1 MSIFVTTEP
10 LAYQLVPAYR
20 CAVLF
25 YDVDAVSE
33 DEFEEAAEEA
43 VEEEAEAEASEVAS
57 DSDDSKKIRELE
69 DRYVRLFAEYDNFR
83 KRTSKEKDD
92 LYASAVVE
100 VTKQWLSV
108 LDNIDRAL
116 DAAKALAA
124 DEAEETEKE
133 DKMLQGLELIKKQA
147 QDVLAKIDVTE
158 IECERG
164 TKFDPNL
171 HEAVMHT
178 EDDSLGEN
186 EIAQVFQKG
195 FILKD
200 RVVRHAVVQVAN

>member
-1 MSIFVTTEP
+1 MLDDEND
-10 LAYQLVPAYR
+10 
-20 CAVLF
+20 VLEF
-25 YDVDAVSE
+25 PEDTDEIEELDSE
-33 DEFEEAAEEA
+33 EVFEEADAEEKA
-43 VEEEAEAEASEVAS
+43 DDKAS
-57 DSDDSKKIRELE
+57 DDAAKIRELE

-83 KRTSKEKDD
+83 KRTTKEKED

-108 LDNIDRAL
+108 LDNIDRAI
-116 DAAKALAA
+116 DAAKAQQGDGV
-124 DEAEETEKE
+124 DEEAE

-171 HEAVMHT
+171 HEAVMHM

>member
-1 MSIFVTTEP
+1 MKNEP
-10 LAYQLVPAYR
+10 KDEP
-20 CAVLF
+20 F
-25 YDVDAVSE
+25 DVDYVDDPDAI
-33 DEFEEAAEEA
+33 
-43 VEEEAEAEASEVAS
+43 EEAEELMDELTEEELEAATDEEKEISSEDDEAS
-57 DSDDSKKIRELE
+57 KIKELE

-83 KRTSKEKDD
+83 KRTSKEKED

-108 LDNIDRAL
+108 LDNIDRAI
-116 DAAKALAA
+116 AAATAVANEDGNK
-124 DEAEETEKE
+124 DEAE

-147 QDVLAKIDVTE
+147 VDVLSKLNVTE

-164 TKFDPNL
+164 TVFDPNL

-178 EDDSLGEN
+178 EDDTLGEN
-186 EIAQVFQKG
+186 EVAQVFQKG
-195 FILKD
+195 YILKD

>member
-1 MSIFVTTEP
+1 MLDDEKDVLEF
-10 LAYQLVPAYR
+10 PA
-20 CAVLF
+20 
-25 YDVDAVSE
+25 DDEVDAASE

-43 VEEEAEAEASEVAS
+43 VEEEAEAETNEAVA

-92 LYASAVVE
+92 LYASAVAE

-116 DAAKALAA
+116 DAAKAAVA

-147 QDVLAKIDVTE
+147 QDVLAKINVTE

-164 TKFDPNL
+164 TAFDPNL

-178 EDDSLGEN
+178 EDDTLGEN
-186 EIAQVFQKG
+186 QVAQVFQKG
-195 FILKD
+195 YILKD

>member
-1 MSIFVTTEP
+1 MIDDEND
-10 LAYQLVPAYR
+10 
-20 CAVLF
+20 VLEF
-25 YDVDAVSE
+25 PE
-33 DEFEEAAEEA
+33 DEEPTIDDIDQDPEDED
-43 VEEEAEAEASEVAS
+43 EEAELEAGA
-57 DSDDSKKIRELE
+57 DDSARIKELE

-83 KRTSKEKDD
+83 KRTAKEKED
-92 LYASAVVE
+92 LYANAVVE

-108 LDNIDRAL
+108 LDNIDRAI
-116 DAAKALAA
+116 DAAKAAA
-124 DEAEETEKE
+124 AEDGEVDETE

-147 QDVLAKIDVTE
+147 ADVLAKINVTE

-164 TKFDPNL
+164 TAFDPNL

-186 EIAQVFQKG
+186 EVAQVFQKG
-195 FILKD
+195 YILKD

>member
-1 MSIFVTTEP
+1 MIDDEND
-10 LAYQLVPAYR
+10 
-20 CAVLF
+20 VLEF
-25 YDVDAVSE
+25 PE
-33 DEFEEAAEEA
+33 DEEPTIDDIDLDQDPEDED
-43 VEEEAEAEASEVAS
+43 EEAELEAGA
-57 DSDDSKKIRELE
+57 DDSARIKELE

-83 KRTSKEKDD
+83 KRTAKEKED
-92 LYASAVVE
+92 LYSSAVVE

-116 DAAKALAA
+116 DAAKTAA
-124 DEAEETEKE
+124 AEDGEVDETE

-147 QDVLAKIDVTE
+147 VDVLTKINVTE

-164 TKFDPNL
+164 TAFDPNL

-186 EIAQVFQKG
+186 QIAQVFQKG
-195 FILKD
+195 YILKD

>member
-1 MSIFVTTEP
+1 MLDDEKDVLEF
-10 LAYQLVPAYR
+10 PADD
-20 CAVLF
+20 
-25 YDVDAVSE
+25 DVDAVSE
-33 DEFEEAAEEA
+33 DEFDEAAEEA

-92 LYASAVVE
+92 LYSSAVVE

-147 QDVLAKIDVTE
+147 QDVLAKINVTE

-164 TKFDPNL
+164 TAFDPNL

-186 EIAQVFQKG
+186 QIAQVFQKG
-195 FILKD
+195 YILKD

>member
-1 MSIFVTTEP
+1 MIDDEND
-10 LAYQLVPAYR
+10 
-20 CAVLF
+20 VLEF
-25 YDVDAVSE
+25 PEDTDE
-33 DEFEEAAEEA
+33 TDEFDPEEVFEE
-43 VEEEAEAEASEVAS
+43 EEEADKKEDGKS
-57 DSDDSKKIRELE
+57 SDDQAKIRELE

-83 KRTSKEKDD
+83 KRTTKEKED
-92 LYASAVVE
+92 LYSSAIVE

-108 LDNIDRAL
+108 LDNIDRAI
-116 DAAKALAA
+116 DAAKAQQGDGV
-124 DEAEETEKE
+124 DEEAE

-147 QDVLAKIDVTE
+147 EDVLAKINVTQ

-164 TKFDPNL
+164 TDFDPNL

-186 EIAQVFQKG
+186 QVAQVFQKG
-195 FILKD
+195 YILKD

>member
-1 MSIFVTTEP
+1 LIDDEND
-10 LAYQLVPAYR
+10 
-20 CAVLF
+20 VLEF
-25 YDVDAVSE
+25 PE
-33 DEFEEAAEEA
+33 DEEPTIDDIDQDPEDED
-43 VEEEAEAEASEVAS
+43 EEAELEAGA
-57 DSDDSKKIRELE
+57 DDSARIKELE

-83 KRTSKEKDD
+83 KRTAKEKED
-92 LYASAVVE
+92 LYSSAVVE

-116 DAAKALAA
+116 DAAKAAA
-124 DEAEETEKE
+124 AEDGAVDGTE

-147 QDVLAKIDVTE
+147 QDVLAKINVTE

-164 TKFDPNL
+164 TAFDPNL

-186 EIAQVFQKG
+186 EVAQVFQKG
-195 FILKD
+195 YILKD

>member
-1 MSIFVTTEP
+1 MTDDEND
-10 LAYQLVPAYR
+10 
-20 CAVLF
+20 VLEF
-25 YDVDAVSE
+25 PE
-33 DEFEEAAEEA
+33 DEEPTIDDIDQDPEDED
-43 VEEEAEAEASEVAS
+43 EEAELEAGA
-57 DSDDSKKIRELE
+57 DDSARIKELE

-83 KRTSKEKDD
+83 KRTAKEKED
-92 LYASAVVE
+92 LYSSAVVE

-116 DAAKALAA
+116 DAARTASAEDGET
-124 DEAEETEKE
+124 DETE

-147 QDVLAKIDVTE
+147 QDVLAKINVTE

-164 TKFDPNL
+164 TAFDPNL
-171 HEAVMHT
+171 HEAVMHM

-186 EIAQVFQKG
+186 EVAQVFQKG
-195 FILKD
+195 YILKD

>member
-1 MSIFVTTEP
+1 MTDDENEVLEFPEDDEP
-10 LAYQLVPAYR
+10 TIDDIDLEQDP
-20 CAVLF
+20 
-25 YDVDAVSE
+25 E
-33 DEFEEAAEEA
+33 DEEEDEEL
-43 VEEEAEAEASEVAS
+43 EAGA
-57 DSDDSKKIRELE
+57 DDSARIQELE

-83 KRTSKEKDD
+83 KRTAKEKED

-116 DAAKALAA
+116 DAAKAAA
-124 DEAEETEKE
+124 TKDGEVDETE

-147 QDVLAKIDVTE
+147 ADVLAKINVTE

-164 TKFDPNL
+164 TAFDPNL

-186 EIAQVFQKG
+186 EVAQVFQKG
-195 FILKD
+195 YILKD

>member
-1 MSIFVTTEP
+1 MLDDEKDVLEF
-10 LAYQLVPAYR
+10 PADD
-20 CAVLF
+20 
-25 YDVDAVSE
+25 DVNAVSE
-33 DEFEEAAEEA
+33 DEFDEAAEEA

-133 DKMLQGLELIKKQA
+133 DKMLQGLELIKTQA
-147 QDVLAKIDVTE
+147 QDVLAKINVTE

-164 TKFDPNL
+164 TAFDPNL

-186 EIAQVFQKG
+186 QIAQVFQKG
-195 FILKD
+195 YILKD

>member
-1 MSIFVTTEP
+1 MLDDEKDVLEF
-10 LAYQLVPAYR
+10 PADDE
-20 CAVLF
+20 AE
-25 YDVDAVSE
+25 DVSE
-33 DEFEEAAEEA
+33 DEFEEEADEA
-43 VEEEAEAEASEVAS
+43 VEEEAQAEANEAAA

-116 DAAKALAA
+116 DAAKAAAA
-124 DEAEETEKE
+124 DEEKETEKE
-133 DKMLQGLELIKKQA
+133 DKMLQGLELIRKQA
-147 QDVLAKIDVTE
+147 ADVLTKINVTE

-164 TKFDPNL
+164 TAFDPNL

-178 EDDSLGEN
+178 EDDTLGEN
-186 EIAQVFQKG
+186 QIAQVFQKG
-195 FILKD
+195 YILKD

>member
-1 MSIFVTTEP
+1 MLDDEKDVLEF
-10 LAYQLVPAYR
+10 PADD
-20 CAVLF
+20 
-25 YDVDAVSE
+25 DVDAVSE
-33 DEFEEAAEEA
+33 DEFDEAAEEA

-147 QDVLAKIDVTE
+147 VDVLAKINVTE

-164 TKFDPNL
+164 TAFNPNL

-186 EIAQVFQKG
+186 QIAQVFQKG
-195 FILKD
+195 YILKD

>member
-1 MSIFVTTEP
+1 MLDDEKDVLEF
-10 LAYQLVPAYR
+10 PADD
-20 CAVLF
+20 
-25 YDVDAVSE
+25 DVDAVSE
-33 DEFEEAAEEA
+33 DEFDEAAEEA

-147 QDVLAKIDVTE
+147 VDVLAKINVTE

-164 TKFDPNL
+164 TAFDPNL

-186 EIAQVFQKG
+186 QIAQVFQKG
-195 FILKD
+195 YILKD

>member
-1 MSIFVTTEP
+1 MLDDEKDVLEF
-10 LAYQLVPAYR
+10 PADD
-20 CAVLF
+20 
-25 YDVDAVSE
+25 DVDAVSE

-43 VEEEAEAEASEVAS
+43 VEEEAEAETAEVAS

-147 QDVLAKIDVTE
+147 QDVLAKINVTE

-164 TKFDPNL
+164 TAFDPNL

-186 EIAQVFQKG
+186 QIAQVFQKG
-195 FILKD
+195 YILKD

>member
-1 MSIFVTTEP
+1 MIDDEND
-10 LAYQLVPAYR
+10 
-20 CAVLF
+20 VLEF
-25 YDVDAVSE
+25 PE
-33 DEFEEAAEEA
+33 DEEPTIDDIDQDPEDED
-43 VEEEAEAEASEVAS
+43 EEAELEAGA
-57 DSDDSKKIRELE
+57 DDSARIKELE

-83 KRTSKEKDD
+83 KRTAKEKED
-92 LYASAVVE
+92 LYSSAVVE

-116 DAAKALAA
+116 DAARTAA
-124 DEAEETEKE
+124 AEDGETDETE
-133 DKMLQGLELIKKQA
+133 DKMLQGLELIRKQA
-147 QDVLAKIDVTE
+147 QDVLAKINVTE

-164 TKFDPNL
+164 TAFDPNL

-186 EIAQVFQKG
+186 EVAQVFQKG
-195 FILKD
+195 YILKD

>member
-1 MSIFVTTEP
+1 MKKDKDN
-10 LAYQLVPAYR
+10 L
-20 CAVLF
+20 
-25 YDVDAVSE
+25 
-33 DEFEEAAEEA
+33 DEIGN
-43 VEEEAEAEASEVAS
+43 EEEASTDNAEEIVFDVDEDVTADKDDDDESESDPEADASEE
-57 DSDDSKKIRELE
+57 IRKLE

-83 KRTSKEKDD
+83 KRTAKEKED

-100 VTKQWLSV
+100 VTKQWLAV

-116 DAAKALAA
+116 DAAKTAVA

-147 QDVLAKIDVTE
+147 QDVLNKINVTE
-158 IECERG
+158 IPCERG
-164 TKFDPNL
+164 TAFDPNL

-186 EIAQVFQKG
+186 EVAQVFQKG
-195 FILKD
+195 YILKD

>member
-1 MSIFVTTEP
+1 MLDDEKDVLEF
-10 LAYQLVPAYR
+10 PADD
-20 CAVLF
+20 
-25 YDVDAVSE
+25 DVDAVSE

-43 VEEEAEAEASEVAS
+43 VEEEAEAEAVETAA

-83 KRTSKEKDD
+83 KRTAKEKED
-92 LYASAVVE
+92 LYSSAVVE

-116 DAAKALAA
+116 DAAQAA
-124 DEAEETEKE
+124 AAEDGETDETE

-147 QDVLAKIDVTE
+147 QDVLAKINVTE

-164 TKFDPNL
+164 TAFDPNL

-186 EIAQVFQKG
+186 EVDQVFQKG
-195 FILKD
+195 YIIKD

>member
-1 MSIFVTTEP
+1 LTDDENEVLEFPEDDEP
-10 LAYQLVPAYR
+10 TIDDIDLEQDP
-20 CAVLF
+20 
-25 YDVDAVSE
+25 E
-33 DEFEEAAEEA
+33 DEEEDEEL
-43 VEEEAEAEASEVAS
+43 EAGA
-57 DSDDSKKIRELE
+57 DDSARIKELE

-83 KRTSKEKDD
+83 KRTAKEKED

-116 DAAKALAA
+116 DAAKAAA
-124 DEAEETEKE
+124 AKDGEVDETE

-147 QDVLAKIDVTE
+147 ADVLAKINVTE

-164 TKFDPNL
+164 TAFDPNL

-186 EIAQVFQKG
+186 EVAQVFQKG
-195 FILKD
+195 YILKD

>member
-1 MSIFVTTEP
+1 MKKDKDNLDDEINEEASADTPEEIVF
-10 LAYQLVPAYR
+10 
-20 CAVLF
+20 
-25 YDVDAVSE
+25 DVE
-33 DEFEEAAEEA
+33 DEADAKAEDAGDDED
-43 VEEEAEAEASEVAS
+43 ESETDDASSEIKA
-57 DSDDSKKIRELE
+57 LE

-83 KRTSKEKDD
+83 KRTAKEKED

-100 VTKQWLSV
+100 VTKQWLAV

-116 DAAKALAA
+116 DAAKAAVA
-124 DEAEETEKE
+124 DGAEETEKE

-147 QDVLAKIDVTE
+147 QDVLNKINVTE
-158 IECERG
+158 IECGRG
-164 TKFDPNL
+164 TAFDPNL

-195 FILKD
+195 YILKD

>member
-1 MSIFVTTEP
+1 MIDDEND
-10 LAYQLVPAYR
+10 
-20 CAVLF
+20 VLEF
-25 YDVDAVSE
+25 PE
-33 DEFEEAAEEA
+33 DEEPTIDDIDIDQDPEDED
-43 VEEEAEAEASEVAS
+43 EEAELEAGA
-57 DSDDSKKIRELE
+57 DDSARIKELE

-83 KRTSKEKDD
+83 KRTAKEKED
-92 LYASAVVE
+92 LYSSAVVE

-116 DAAKALAA
+116 DAAKAAA
-124 DEAEETEKE
+124 AEDGEVDETE

-147 QDVLAKIDVTE
+147 VDVLAKINVTE

-164 TKFDPNL
+164 TAFDPNL

-186 EIAQVFQKG
+186 QIAQVFQKG
-195 FILKD
+195 YILKD

>member
-1 MSIFVTTEP
+1 MLDDEKDVLEF
-10 LAYQLVPAYR
+10 PADD
-20 CAVLF
+20 
-25 YDVDAVSE
+25 DVDAVSE

-43 VEEEAEAEASEVAS
+43 VEEEAEAETSEAAS

-147 QDVLAKIDVTE
+147 LDVLAKINVTE

-164 TKFDPNL
+164 TAFDPNL

-186 EIAQVFQKG
+186 QIAQVFQKG
-195 FILKD
+195 YILKD

>member
-1 MSIFVTTEP
+1 MIDDEND
-10 LAYQLVPAYR
+10 
-20 CAVLF
+20 VLEF
-25 YDVDAVSE
+25 PE
-33 DEFEEAAEEA
+33 DEEPTIDDIDQDPEDED
-43 VEEEAEAEASEVAS
+43 EEAELEAGA
-57 DSDDSKKIRELE
+57 DDSARIKELE

-83 KRTSKEKDD
+83 KRTAKEKED
-92 LYASAVVE
+92 LYSSAVVE

-116 DAAKALAA
+116 DAAKAAA
-124 DEAEETEKE
+124 AEDGEVDETE

-147 QDVLAKIDVTE
+147 QDVLAKINVTE

-164 TKFDPNL
+164 TAFDPNL

-186 EIAQVFQKG
+186 EVAQVFQKG
-195 FILKD
+195 YILKD

>member
-1 MSIFVTTEP
+1 MLDDEND
-10 LAYQLVPAYR
+10 
-20 CAVLF
+20 VLEF
-25 YDVDAVSE
+25 PEDTDEIEELDSEEVFEEVDA
-33 DEFEEAAEEA
+33 EEKADDK
-43 VEEEAEAEASEVAS
+43 AS
-57 DSDDSKKIRELE
+57 DDAAKIRELE

-83 KRTSKEKDD
+83 KRTTKEKED

-108 LDNIDRAL
+108 LDNIDRAI
-116 DAAKALAA
+116 DAAKAQQGDGI
-124 DEAEETEKE
+124 DEEAE

>member
-1 MSIFVTTEP
+1 LIDDEND
-10 LAYQLVPAYR
+10 
-20 CAVLF
+20 VLEF
-25 YDVDAVSE
+25 PE
-33 DEFEEAAEEA
+33 DEEPTIDDIDQDPGDED
-43 VEEEAEAEASEVAS
+43 EEAELEAGA
-57 DSDDSKKIRELE
+57 DDSARIKELE

-83 KRTSKEKDD
+83 KRTAKEKED
-92 LYASAVVE
+92 LYSSAVVE

-116 DAAKALAA
+116 DAAKVAA
-124 DEAEETEKE
+124 AEDGEVDGTE

-147 QDVLAKIDVTE
+147 QDVLAKINVTE

-164 TKFDPNL
+164 TTFDPNL

-186 EIAQVFQKG
+186 EVAQVFQKG
-195 FILKD
+195 YILKD

>member
-1 MSIFVTTEP
+1 MIDDEND
-10 LAYQLVPAYR
+10 
-20 CAVLF
+20 VLEF
-25 YDVDAVSE
+25 PE
-33 DEFEEAAEEA
+33 DEEPTIDDIDQDPEDED
-43 VEEEAEAEASEVAS
+43 EEAELEAGA
-57 DSDDSKKIRELE
+57 DDSARIKELE

-83 KRTSKEKDD
+83 KRTAKEKED
-92 LYASAVVE
+92 LYSSAVVE

-116 DAAKALAA
+116 DAAKAAA
-124 DEAEETEKE
+124 AEDGETDETE

-147 QDVLAKIDVTE
+147 QDVLAKINVTE

-164 TKFDPNL
+164 TAFDPNL

-186 EIAQVFQKG
+186 EVAQVFQKG
-195 FILKD
+195 YILKD

>member
-1 MSIFVTTEP
+1 MKKDEDKHIDSDEAEEIVFEAEEDAAEDKAQVT
-10 LAYQLVPAYR
+10 
-20 CAVLF
+20 
-25 YDVDAVSE
+25 E
-33 DEFEEAAEEA
+33 DEDDESEADDGSD
-43 VEEEAEAEASEVAS
+43 ASEE
-57 DSDDSKKIRELE
+57 IRKLE

-116 DAAKALAA
+116 DAARTAVA

-147 QDVLAKIDVTE
+147 QDVLAKINVTE

-164 TKFDPNL
+164 TAFDPNL

-186 EIAQVFQKG
+186 QIAQVFQKG
-195 FILKD
+195 YILKD

>member
-1 MSIFVTTEP
+1 MIDDEND
-10 LAYQLVPAYR
+10 
-20 CAVLF
+20 VLEF
-25 YDVDAVSE
+25 PE
-33 DEFEEAAEEA
+33 DEEPTIDDIDQDPEDED
-43 VEEEAEAEASEVAS
+43 EEAELEAGA
-57 DSDDSKKIRELE
+57 DDSARIKELE

-83 KRTSKEKDD
+83 KRTAKEKED
-92 LYASAVVE
+92 LYSSAVVE

-116 DAAKALAA
+116 DAAKAAA
-124 DEAEETEKE
+124 AEDGETDGTE

-147 QDVLAKIDVTE
+147 QDVLAKINVTE

-164 TKFDPNL
+164 TAFDPNL

-186 EIAQVFQKG
+186 EVAQVFQKG
-195 FILKD
+195 YILKD